1 MKSTLIVGIGAS
13 LLTAGIAKAQQR
25 QDITPRTPNVL
36 FIYAD
41 DLGYGDLECYD
52 GTQVK
57 TPNINRLAKNGI
69 RFTNAHATASTSTP
83 SRYSMLTG
91 EYAWRRPGTDIAAGN
106 AGMIIRPERY
116 TIADMFKNAG
126 YATAAIGKWH
136 LGLGD
141 KAGEQDWNAP
151 LPTALGDLGFDYSYI
166 MAATADR
173 VPCVFI
179 ENGQV
184 ANYDPDAPFGN
195 FGDAYAINSRRHYY
209 ANITFIDDQVGQIIQ
224 TLKDKG
230 MYDNALICFTA
241 DHGDMLGDH
250 YHWRKTYPYEGSAH
264 IPYIVKWP
272 AGISK
277 SIPDGSS
284 IEQPVELRDFL
295 PTFIDI
301 AGGSVPP
308 DMDGRSLLK
317 LIQGQQEQWRP
328 YIDMEH
334 ATCYSDDNYWAALT
348 DGKIKY
354 IWNFHNGSEQLF
366 DLREDPGET
375 HNLSE
380 DAAYQNKLS
389 ELRKMMV
396 EHLSERGDSF
406 VKDGKLMTLDTTLLY
421 SPNFPK

>member
-184 ANYDPDAPFGN
+184 AIQYVDADGRVTAEAPYNPNGSY
-195 FGDAYAINSRRHYY
+195 YAIEGIVSR
-209 ANITFIDDQVGQIIQ
+209 DGQILGKMGHTERYGENLFKNIAGEKVQ
-224 TLKDKG
+224 DIFT
-230 MYDNALICFTA
+230 NAVNYF
-241 DHGDMLGDH
+241 
-250 YHWRKTYPYEGSAH
+250 RKT
-264 IPYIVKWP
+264 K
-272 AGISK
+272 
-277 SIPDGSS
+277 
-284 IEQPVELRDFL
+284 
-295 PTFIDI
+295 
-301 AGGSVPP
+301 
-308 DMDGRSLLK
+308 
-317 LIQGQQEQWRP
+317 
-328 YIDMEH
+328 
-334 ATCYSDDNYWAALT
+334 
-348 DGKIKY
+348 
-354 IWNFHNGSEQLF
+354 
-366 DLREDPGET
+366 
-375 HNLSE
+375 
-380 DAAYQNKLS
+380 
-389 ELRKMMV
+389 
-396 EHLSERGDSF
+396 
-406 VKDGKLMTLDTTLLY
+406 
-421 SPNFPK
+421 